1 MIRLKLT
8 DQEIEDIKEA
18 LDDPATSD
26 THKIK
31 LLVIRMHSEGAKHGF
46 IAKCLNLHNNT
57 ITNQLKEYQ
66 AGKLAAVLENRYYQP
81 TSALEPFILKRKMQ
95 PWSNEDN

>member
-26 THKIK
+26 KHKIK
-31 LLVIRMHSEGAKHGF
+31 LLVIRMHSMAISFVKVG
-46 IAKCLNLHNNT
+46 CLWL
-57 ITNQLKEYQ
+57 
-66 AGKLAAVLENRYYQP
+66 
-81 TSALEPFILKRKMQ
+81 
-95 PWSNEDN
+95 

>member
-26 THKIK
+26 KHKIK

-57 ITNQLKEYQ
+57 ITNQPRNIR
-66 AGKLAAVLENRYYQP
+66 LESWPPSWKIATTSPPARWNR
-81 TSALEPFILKRKMQ
+81 S
-95 PWSNEDN
+95 S